1 VMEILFLVSARGV
14 TGHPRVV
21 AWGTTYAPSFLPWL
35 YFALGVLILI
45 ECGSL

>member
-1 VMEILFLVSARGV
+1 MELLFIVTARGI

-21 AWGTTYAPSFLPWL
+21 AWGSKHAPSFLPWL
-35 YFALGVLILI
+35 YFGLGVLILI